1 MNKPRKHAELIK
13 AWADG
18 AEIEWFDTSDH
29 HWKPSEMPCFADANQ
44 YRVKPPEFQ
53 HKWKKEIEAYTLHG
67 KEVQRRTREEG
78 APWRDWIREGTMAMS
93 HRPHP
98 GRYASG
104 FDNPNYEFRIKPEMV
119 VVEEHVYL
127 DGDRHIW
134 FGPGKPNLRLTFE
147 DGKLVAAEVIG

>member
-1 MNKPRKHAELIK
+1 MNKPHKHAAVIK

-18 AEIEWFDTSDH
+18 AEIEYQRPDNEWVTVAEPGWYESVD
-29 HWKPSEMPCFADANQ
+29 
-44 YRVKPPEFQ
+44 YRVKNPEFQ

-67 KEVQRRTREEG
+67 KAVQRRIREEG
-78 APWRDWIREGTMAMS
+78 APWRDWIREGTMLG

-98 GRYASG
+98 GRYSSG
-104 FDNPNYEFRIKPEMV
+104 FNNPDYEFRIKPETV
-119 VVEEHVYL
+119 VVEEHVHHA
-127 DGDRHIW
+127 GDKRIW